1 MGRIFRMPRA
11 RSAGVAGAGGYMV
24 AYVSACV
31 PGAGASATTSPLAE
45 PAAPAATVR
54 PVPTAPPSVAPAV
67 PAVAVASAEENAAA
81 PHAAI
86 APTVVGRPRRELTV
100 REARRYMV
108 ALINRDRAT
117 AGLVPVELD
126 EGPPTRA
133 GQAHA
138 EDMARNGF
146 LGHWGTDGSV
156 PEQRHTEAGGVDLV
170 LENAS
175 CFVDE
180 KRRALDGSPI
190 ILAEQVEKTEGM
202 FFNETPP
209 HDGHR
214 LNILRPGHKR
224 VGIGIAQPLATP
236 GELPVPC
243 FSQEFT
249 DPYGTYKPIPRRLRV
264 GEKLHVE
271 GTLEAP
277 VAVAGVG
284 LARVDAPRAIPAS
297 EANRRRSYPVPPPY
311 QTYWPAGF
319 KTPIPLAVTG
329 RHFAI
334 DVPVSDGGRAGMY
347 EVSIWAKVPGSSAL
361 AIVGLRTLRVD

>member
-1 MGRIFRMPRA
+1 MGRIFRVVRV
-11 RSAGVAGAGGYMV
+11 RSAAIACTGGMAAYM
-24 AYVSACV
+24 AACA
-31 PGAGASATTSPLAE
+31 PGAASSATTPPLAE
-45 PAAPAATVR
+45 PPAPARTLPRVPPAAAPT
-54 PVPTAPPSVAPAV
+54 V
-67 PAVAVASAEENAAA
+67 PAVAVASTDEGSAA
-81 PHAAI
+81 PHAAS
-86 APTVVGRPRRELTV
+86 APAAVARPKRELTV

-117 AGLVPVELD
+117 AGLLPVELD

-138 EDMARNGF
+138 EDMAKNGF

-224 VGIGIAQPLATP
+224 VGIGIAQPLPTP

-284 LARVDAPRAIPAS
+284 FARVDAPKAITAG

-334 DVPVSDGGRAGMY
+334 DVPVSDAGRPGMY

-361 AIVGLRTLRVD
+361 AIVGLRTLQVD

>member
-1 MGRIFRMPRA
+1 MT
-11 RSAGVAGAGGYMV
+11 
-24 AYVSACV
+24 AYVAACV
-31 PGAGASATTSPLAE
+31 PGAGSSATTLPLAE
-45 PAAPAATVR
+45 PAAPA
-54 PVPTAPPSVAPAV
+54 PSGSRVSPAAAASIPAV
-67 PAVAVASAEENAAA
+67 DVASTDEGPAA
-81 PHAAI
+81 PHPDPIPA
-86 APTVVGRPRRELTV
+86 TVGRAKRELTV

-117 AGLVPVELD
+117 AGLGPVELD

-156 PEQRHTEAGGVDLV
+156 PEQRHTEAGGDDLV

-180 KRRALDGSPI
+180 RRRALDGSPI

-202 FFNETPP
+202 FFNEAPP

-236 GELPVPC
+236 GALPVPC

-277 VAVAGVG
+277 VTVAGVG
-284 LARVDAPRAIPAS
+284 FARVDAPRAITVS
-297 EANRRRSYPVPPPY
+297 EANRRRSYPVPAPY

-334 DVPVSDGGRAGMY
+334 DVPVSDAGRPGMY